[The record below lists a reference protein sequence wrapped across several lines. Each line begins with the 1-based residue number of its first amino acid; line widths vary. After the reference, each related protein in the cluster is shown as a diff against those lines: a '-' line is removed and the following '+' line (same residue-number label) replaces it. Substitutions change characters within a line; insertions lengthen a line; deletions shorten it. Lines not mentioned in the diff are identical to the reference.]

1 MAEPNHEG
9 NQGAAQ
15 TSSPYRPG
23 FNQSPMVLAGRD
35 DILAAADE
43 AIVTATLDHRMPP
56 PLLVVGPR
64 GVGKTVLL
72 GEIAGRA
79 GTTYGWPRLHVEVG
93 PNQPFTPAL
102 ARDAAALTSVFAD
115 APSGRRFRASEAVL
129 RAQVAG
135 VGGEIKFARDQ
146 LDPVAPLEL
155 RTILTK
161 LAEAAAN
168 SQSGFVLTL
177 DELQLTERDELSQLA
192 AVLQLA
198 AGEEWPIVVAGAGL
212 AGMRDPSRAVSYF
225 ERADWYDIGTL
236 NEAETL
242 LALKGPAASAGRPLD
257 GDAAEYLARCTGGYP
272 YAIQL
277 YGHHAWRASTGQ
289 DHIDLAAAQSAENT
303 AGAQLE
309 RGLYASRWAQTPER
323 ERRYLAVAADLVAA
337 GKVVTGGVVAAEMGT
352 TAQRLS
358 TARDRLIRRGTLT
371 SEGEVLRF
379 AVPGM
384 ASYVQRQFQVEY
396 GADAAAVTRTA
407 AQNLNAVKARRPRGH
422 DFGR

>member
-1 MAEPNHEG
+1 
-9 NQGAAQ
+9 
-15 TSSPYRPG
+15 
-23 FNQSPMVLAGRD
+23 MVLAGRD

-43 AIVTATLDHRMPP
+43 AIVTAALDRRMPP

-79 GTTYGWPRLHVEVG
+79 GASYGWPRLHVEVG

-102 ARDAAALTSVFAD
+102 ARDVAVLSSVFAD

-146 LDPVAPLEL
+146 PDPAAPLEL
-155 RTILTK
+155 RTIFTN

-168 SQSGFVLTL
+168 RDSGFVLTL
-177 DELQLTERDELSQLA
+177 DELQLSERDELSQLA

-198 AGEEWPIVVAGAGL
+198 AGEEWPMVVAGAGL

-236 NEAETL
+236 NEPETL
-242 LALKGPAASAGRPLD
+242 VALKGPAASAGRPLD
-257 GDAAEYLARCTGGYP
+257 GDAAVHLARCTGGYP

-277 YGHHAWRASTGQ
+277 YGHHAWRASAGK
-289 DHIDLAAAQSAENT
+289 DRIDLAAAEAAENT

-323 ERRYLAVAADLVAA
+323 ERRYLAVAADLLAA

-358 TARDRLIRRGTLT
+358 TARDRLIKRGTLT
-371 SEGEVLRF
+371 SEGEVLHF

-384 ASYVQRQFQVEY
+384 ANYVQRQFQIEY
-396 GADAAAVTRTA
+396 GGGAAAATRKA
-407 AQNLNAVKARRPRGH
+407 AQNLNEAKARRPRGS